1 MFSLISENQKFSFDK
16 SFIILLLLSTLLPSF
31 DAIDNNAIRWFSITV
46 ISGMYILK
54 LTLDKNLRGSFS
66 VLTKMF
72 FLFSF
77 SYLLFS
83 LSSTANFNEGLIS
96 INKIY

>member
-1 MFSLISENQKFSFDK
+1 MFRLISENQKFSFDK

-66 VLTKMF
+66 VLIKMF
-72 FLFSF
+72 FVFSN
-77 SYLLFS
+77 
-83 LSSTANFNEGLIS
+83 ANLVD
-96 INKIY
+96 

>member
-1 MFSLISENQKFSFDK
+1 MFSLISENQKFSFNK

-72 FLFSF
+72 FCFLFLI
-77 SYLLFS
+77 YYS
-83 LSSTANFNEGLIS
+83 LCQVLLIS
-96 INKIY
+96 MRV